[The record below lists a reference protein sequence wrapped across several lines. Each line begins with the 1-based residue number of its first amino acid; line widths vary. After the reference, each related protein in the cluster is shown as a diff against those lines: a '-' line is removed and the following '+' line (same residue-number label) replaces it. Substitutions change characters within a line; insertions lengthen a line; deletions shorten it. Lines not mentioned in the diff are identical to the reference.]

1 MRIATLN
8 TWLDGW
14 FGYEATPKVT
24 EEKIA
29 TWNIADN
36 HQFNY
41 SCDCMVQCVKMLYQ
55 YVELHVKFI
64 KFSQQTFG
72 TASEINKIS
81 QVKLTKF
88 HHKNFWSHEIIF
100 SKYCIINHNNSPIIF
115 QK

>member
-41 SCDCMVQCVKMLYQ
+41 SCDCMVQCVKTLHQ
-55 YVELHVKFI
+55 YVELQVKFI
-64 KFSQQTFG
+64 KFH
-72 TASEINKIS
+72 NKHLEL

-88 HHKNFWSHEIIF
+88 HHKNFWSHEIMF

-115 QK
+115 KKMIFQIF